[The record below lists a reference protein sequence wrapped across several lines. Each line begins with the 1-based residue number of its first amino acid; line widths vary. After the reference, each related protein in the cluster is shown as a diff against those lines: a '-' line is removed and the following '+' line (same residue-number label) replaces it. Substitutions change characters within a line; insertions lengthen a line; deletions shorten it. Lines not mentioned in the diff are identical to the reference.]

1 VAGTVATLGI
11 GACQLLLAFL
21 TLKRTA
27 NPVLAGVVGVAT
39 LVPAGVFFAW
49 LTRLLGL

>member
-1 VAGTVATLGI
+1 VATLGI
-11 GACQLLLAFL
+11 GACQLLLALL

-27 NPVLAGVVGVAT
+27 NPVLACAVGVAA
-39 LVPAGVFFAW
+39 LLPAGVLFAW

>member
-1 VAGTVATLGI
+1 MATLGI
-11 GACQLLLAFL
+11 GASQLLLALL

-27 NPVLAGVVGVAT
+27 NPVLACMVGVAT